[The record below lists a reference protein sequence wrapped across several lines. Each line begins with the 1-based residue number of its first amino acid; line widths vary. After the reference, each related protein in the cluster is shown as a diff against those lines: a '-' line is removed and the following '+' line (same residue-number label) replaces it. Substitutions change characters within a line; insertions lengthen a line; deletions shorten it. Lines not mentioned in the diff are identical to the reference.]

1 MPATDKLQVEIVSYE
16 GRLLARKVHL
26 RSSFPAMDGSIG
38 VLPGRQP
45 VLAGLVPGRVSI
57 TTEQGAVDFEID
69 EGLASVDSDFIT
81 IVVEHASQM

>member
-1 MPATDKLQVEIVSYE
+1 
-16 GRLLARKVHL
+16 
-26 RSSFPAMDGSIG
+26 MDGSIG

>member
-1 MPATDKLQVEIVSYE
+1 MPATDKLQVEIVSHE
-16 GRLLARKVHL
+16 GRLWHGSASQV
-26 RSSFPAMDGSIG
+26 SFPAMDGSIG

-45 VLAGLVPGRVSI
+45 GLVPGRVSI

>member
-1 MPATDKLQVEIVSYE
+1 MPATDKLQVEIVSHE
-16 GRLLARKVHL
+16 GRLWHGSASQV
-26 RSSFPAMDGSIG
+26 SFPA
-38 VLPGRQP
+38 RQP

>member
-1 MPATDKLQVEIVSYE
+1 MPATDKLQVEIVSHE
-16 GRLLARKVHL
+16 GRLWHGSASQV
-26 RSSFPAMDGSIG
+26 SFPAMDGSLG
-38 VLPGRQP
+38 VL
-45 VLAGLVPGRVSI
+45 PGRVSI